1 MRSPMLLQ
9 GATAAWPALPA
20 GSGEATRAQVQGRP
34 RSGVKA
40 TLSAKGLSLSH
51 HSGQLQGYS
60 RVTVTCSFAPA
71 AVGEVQQ
78 RLQVLCR

>member
-1 MRSPMLLQ
+1 ML
-9 GATAAWPALPA
+9 
-20 GSGEATRAQVQGRP
+20 GRP

-51 HSGQLQGYS
+51 QSGQLQGYS
-60 RVTVTCSFAPA
+60 RVTVTCSFVPA